1 MSCFSAFFLNLVRRV
16 RAAGGEYAVYGAL
29 LIGVAQIAL
38 FVALPGEGRLRV
50 AVEGQQASASR
61 LLAGVPSVTVT
72 HPRSA
77 PGRADIA
84 LGRLDAVVE
93 VAPDGSAGVTL
104 ARSGAVAATVTG
116 LLRGAGEAVQP
127 APADTAAGTA
137 AIPAGVPATGPVH
150 AAAAPATG
158 PVRGPAPAR
167 GPASTLMGIWL
178 MFLLT
183 VGALCG
189 RFAAQDRE
197 RRMLG
202 RLSAT
207 PATPGFYLA
216 ANGIA
221 TFLLCFV
228 PALLT
233 VLVEGA
239 LRGDGVGLPAAAWVL
254 VLGCTA
260 ALAAAFSLLVDTL
273 LPDEDQAVMVA
284 GMATLFTTLLSGSFI
299 APAAQG
305 RILRAVSTV
314 MPQRAIMELTG
325 RLESGDAA
333 IGAPLGIVAAVIAGF
348 CLAAYLVT
356 VSRLRRGKW

>member
-137 AIPAGVPATGPVH
+137 AIPAGV
-150 AAAAPATG
+150 PATG